1 MSLCFRPLR
10 PAVLVAELQA
20 HKIGPTGLREKDQI
34 QVVKV
39 DSAREG
45 GPVGLSRLARGVRRN
60 GVTVTTRVLILGA
73 AGRDFH
79 DFNVLYRDNPD
90 FEVVGFTA
98 TQIPDISDRR
108 YPASLA
114 GSLYP
119 EGLPI
124 FEEAD
129 LESLIKEHQVDQVVF
144 AYSDVRHTHVMHLA
158 ARANAAGAAFY
169 LPADKTMIPSTL
181 PVIAVTAVRTGAGKS
196 PIGRK
201 VRRII
206 ADSGKR
212 VGVVRHPMPYGE
224 LSRQGVQKFATY
236 DDLLAANAT
245 IEEREEHE
253 MYIDDGSAIWAGAD
267 YEAILRAAEEESDVI
282 VWDGGNNDLPFFK
295 PDLHICVVD
304 PLRPGHELSY
314 WPGEANLRRADVVVI
329 NKVDS
334 ADPEAVELVA
344 QNVTDLNPG
353 AVVIRAASRI
363 WVDDPDAMVGKR
375 ALVIEDGPTLTHGE
389 MSYGAGYL
397 AAERFGATIIDPRLS
412 AVGSLAAVF
421 ENFPHIGNVLPA
433 MGYSDVQRKE
443 LAMSIRDAQP
453 DVVVVG
459 TPMNL
464 ANVIDIE
471 VPVVRVYYEVEELT
485 SPTLTDVVL
494 EAIS

>member
-1 MSLCFRPLR
+1 M
-10 PAVLVAELQA
+10 
-20 HKIGPTGLREKDQI
+20 
-34 QVVKV
+34 
-39 DSAREG
+39 
-45 GPVGLSRLARGVRRN
+45 
-60 GVTVTTRVLILGA
+60 VTTRVLILGA

-79 DFNVLYRDNPD
+79 DFNVLYRDNPE

-119 EGLPI
+119 DGLPI

-129 LESLIKEHQVDQVVF
+129 LEDLIREHNVDEVVF
-144 AYSDVRHTHVMHLA
+144 AYSDVQHTHVMHLA
-158 ARANAAGAAFY
+158 ARANAAGAAFSI
-169 LPADKTMIPSTL
+169 PADKTMLPSSR

-201 VRRII
+201 IRRII
-206 ADSGKR
+206 ADAGHT

-224 LSRQGVQKFATY
+224 LSRQRVQKFTSY

-253 MYIDDGSAIWAGAD
+253 LYIDEGSPIWAGAD
-267 YEAILRAAEEESDVI
+267 YEAILRAAEEGSDVV

-304 PLRPGHELSY
+304 PLRPGHELRY

-329 NKVDS
+329 NKVQT
-334 ADPEAVELVA
+334 ADPEALEIVTKNVA
-344 QNVTDLNPG
+344 ELNPN
-353 AVVIRAASRI
+353 ATVIRAASRI
-363 WVDDPDAMVGKR
+363 WVDDPDAIVGKR

-397 AAERFGATIIDPRLS
+397 AAERFDASIIDPRPS

-421 ENFPHIGNVLPA
+421 EKFPHIGNVLPA
-433 MGYSDVQRKE
+433 MGYSEIQRKE
-443 LAMSIRDAQP
+443 LAMSINAAAP

-471 VPVVRVYYEVEELT
+471 APVVRVFYEVEELT
-485 SPTLTDVVL
+485 APTLTDVVL
-494 EAIS
+494 EALG